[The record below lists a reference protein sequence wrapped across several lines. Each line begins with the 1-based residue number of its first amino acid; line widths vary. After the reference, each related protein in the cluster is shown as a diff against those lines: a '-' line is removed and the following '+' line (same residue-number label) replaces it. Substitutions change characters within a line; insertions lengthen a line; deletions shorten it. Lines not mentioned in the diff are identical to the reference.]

1 MLPIIACAICPMA
14 HICTYVWCTYMR
26 QRQMHVQTALLV
38 CHKLSPLTSQQ
49 ETLQCFNP
57 LSTKDVFSHYI
68 MHVGYNERHILIGLK
83 LLIFLCLV
91 GSWWY
96 RTAALFLYGLH
107 TWKLVTCWSFPSF
120 KITYGRGHHLHT
132 LYICVPKQCTS
143 RWWSHSADESNKEL
157 LWYPELY

>member
-1 MLPIIACAICPMA
+1 M
-14 HICTYVWCTYMR
+14 
-26 QRQMHVQTALLV
+26 
-38 CHKLSPLTSQQ
+38 
-49 ETLQCFNP
+49 TLQLMHDVLPTVVLAVVWERFTFKLLCWCVISCLRWPVSSKPCSVLTLYPRKMCFHI
-57 LSTKDVFSHYI
+57 TK

-132 LYICVPKQCTS
+132 LYICVTKQCTS